1 MKRKVRF
8 IMRSVTTH
16 EWFVGGHLGIMAT
29 FVVNAALVASQC
41 EHRAWSFSLHPSIN
55 AEYEAGQATNTVF
68 QIFVCDPT
76 LIFV

>member
-41 EHRAWSFSLHPSIN
+41 EHRA
-55 AEYEAGQATNTVF
+55 
-68 QIFVCDPT
+68 
-76 LIFV
+76 